1 MSVFVCQYLR
11 GEIILVRHS
20 CGYLSAITSCV
31 RYIDYE
37 LLTKLTALERTFLG
51 YLRTSLALSITG
63 IMIAQ
68 LLRLDSLLSQ
78 PSKPTPNHAIGGVPL
93 AAAFIIGSIV
103 TVLTGA
109 IRFWRQQVAM
119 AEGKVWAGG
128 PELLFVWG
136 TFVAVS
142 QNISCSNFTLFSET
156 ECSG

>member
-1 MSVFVCQYLR
+1 M
-11 GEIILVRHS
+11 
-20 CGYLSAITSCV
+20 
-31 RYIDYE
+31 
-37 LLTKLTALERTFLG
+37 LTNLTALERTFLG

-68 LLRLDSLLSQ
+68 LLRLDSLLST
-78 PSKPTPNHAIGGVPL
+78 PSKPTPNHAIGGLPL

-103 TVLTGA
+103 TVLMGA

-136 TFVAVS
+136 IFAAVS
-142 QNISCSNFTLFSET
+142 QYLIASLYSGV